1 MTAARSGFLVPRTR
15 GTSSPA
21 GWVHQSVAPA
31 TRPGAVT
38 ATVSVSDGTNDTT
51 RLTRAGIATTA
62 PVSSRA
68 AGNTVTARAQR
79 LRGSAGSARSGR
91 PSPNAAARSR
101 MAVSRSSL
109 RLPSSSWSHCS
120 YAAMATPSMA

>member
-51 RLTRAGIATTA
+51 RLTRAGTATTA
-62 PVSSRA
+62 PVSSRTP
-68 AGNTVTARAQR
+68 GPDDH
-79 LRGSAGSARSGR
+79 GPGPARSGR

-120 YAAMATPSMA
+120 YAAMATPSIA